1 MRGVRRLR
9 GIWRGASFSLKFAAV
24 IFVAGATIAVV
35 PLMLAEASARTQAEN
50 SAAERVSIAANL
62 INGQRA
68 SLATF
73 IAGVGRQLAANHD
86 LTSSSDVQAALTEDG
101 SVIGTDDILGL
112 VETDGTVI
120 AVQGA
125 TLIEG
130 SLPQVVLSAATAASA
145 TTASANGHAWLVAGA
160 PVSGTTATA
169 FVARPL
175 SNAFVTAIDQNIATA
190 ADPVGV
196 ILASGEQP
204 IAVGGHATSL
214 TPTLSATIEESNSQ
228 IVSFSSHQ
236 FAVASTSIGTGL
248 TLAVM
253 APFSGPPLA
262 WQSILFLLTVIL
274 AAMLVIVVVVQTD
287 LRRPLQ
293 RLDSAVAALG
303 SGDFDRPVDTHS
315 DDEVGRLGASF
326 EAMRTQV
333 RSTMRITAT
342 RATVAMELSLAQPL
356 EAALANV
363 CAELHRSM
371 DVEMA
376 MIVVNGSEMSDPFAV
391 ADGGR
396 HLAVDGFLEARGP
409 LGEGFRHAGLGAIIL
424 GATAAAPE
432 SRLEMREF
440 CVAPLRLGKHVHG
453 VLAVA
458 GQHCV
463 FSAGDA
469 DLVASTA
476 DQISLALERY
486 RFLAVVQ
493 RQASVDDL
501 TGLYNHRFLIDSLG
515 QQVALAE
522 RLGTP
527 LAILMLDIDH
537 FKALNDTHGHHA
549 GDLALI
555 TFAETVLRSV
565 RRADLAARYGGEE
578 FVVLMPNTSG
588 KEAFHVAEK
597 IRLAV
602 AATDVELPDRAA
614 VRVTVSVG
622 VAAYPEDTGT
632 ASELFALAD
641 GALYEAKRTGRDR
654 TCMAASSPGGPPP
667 RAATAMLHDAQVNQ
681 SESNAGAGSR
691 RSPE

>member
-9 GIWRGASFSLKFAAV
+9 GIWRGASFSSKFAAV
-24 IFVAGATIAVV
+24 ILVAGVTIAVV

-50 SAAERVSIAANL
+50 SAAQRVSIAANL
-62 INGQRA
+62 IDGQRA
-68 SLATF
+68 SLVTF
-73 IAGVGRQLAANHD
+73 IAGVGRQFAAGND
-86 LTSSSDVQAALTEDG
+86 LTSPADIEAALAQDG
-101 SVIGTDDILGL
+101 SVIGTGDILG
-112 VETDGTVI
+112 VVQAGGAVI

-125 TLIEG
+125 TVIDG
-130 SLPQVVLSAATAASA
+130 SLPQAVLQAATAGTAAETSA
-145 TTASANGHAWLVAGA
+145 GGHAWLVAGA
-160 PVSGTTATA
+160 PVAGTTTTV

-175 SNAFVTAIDQNIATA
+175 AGTFINAIDQNIATA
-190 ADPVGV
+190 SNPVGI
-196 ILASGEQP
+196 ILTRGTQSLAMAGG
-204 IAVGGHATSL
+204 VGPL
-214 TPTLSATIEESNSQ
+214 TPGLNAAIAGSGAQ
-228 IVSFSSHQ
+228 IVSLDSRQ
-236 FAVASTSIGTGL
+236 FAIASTSMGPGL
-248 TLAVM
+248 TLAVV
-253 APFSGPPLA
+253 APFSGLPLA

-274 AAMLVIVVVVQTD
+274 FAMLVIVVVVQID
-287 LRRPLQ
+287 LRRPMR

-303 SGDFDRPVDTHS
+303 SGDFDRPVDTGS
-315 DDEVGRLGASF
+315 VDEIGRLGASF

-356 EAALANV
+356 QAALANV
-363 CAELHRSM
+363 CAELHRTM
-371 DVEMA
+371 DVDMA
-376 MIVVNGSEMSDPFAV
+376 MILVNGSEMSDPFAV

-396 HLAVDGFLEARGP
+396 HIAVNGFLEARGP
-409 LGEGFRHAGLGAIIL
+409 LGEGFRHAGVGAIVL
-424 GATAAAPE
+424 GATDAAPE
-432 SRLEMREF
+432 ARLGMREF

-453 VLAVA
+453 VLAVGGHDCA
-458 GQHCV
+458 
-463 FSAGDA
+463 FTAGDA

-476 DQISLALERY
+476 EQISLALERY

-555 TFAETVLRSV
+555 TFAQTVAGSV

-578 FVVLMPNTSG
+578 FVVLMPNTSAH
-588 KEAFHVAEK
+588 EAFRVAEK

-602 AATDVELPDRAA
+602 AATDVELPDRPP

-622 VAAYPEDTGT
+622 VAAYPEDTGS
-632 ASELFALAD
+632 ASELFTLAD
-641 GALYEAKRTGRDR
+641 GALYQAKRTGRDR
-654 TCMAASSPGGPPP
+654 TCIAAASPP